1 MRLGGSVLCI
11 SCVLMASL
19 ASAQT
24 FDADVSTFVKASCM
38 KCHGADTQT
47 PLDMTKLGHDL
58 SDLDTFNTWVRIYE
72 RVQNREMPPKSEPRI
87 KRSDLEK
94 NLASMKTALTEA
106 NIAERGGQRTPL
118 RRLTRLE
125 YAYTLSDLLY
135 IDEAIGLE
143 LSEMLPAEADS
154 GGFDTVAVNQSMSPL
169 HVRGYLTAADR
180 ALDAALQVGPRIKP
194 RIFKRDYVRSSYLP
208 FIATGKQLGLGIVKR
223 LDDAYVAFF
232 DYGSTYTFHSQSEGF
247 QLTKPGRYRVA
258 FEAYPYQAKSTIGL
272 AVYRGRMG
280 GAAASLDEL
289 IGAFDLVGDEARTVE
304 LTPFLRP
311 GDLISPVP
319 FDLGGAGYY
328 DDDTNPHN
336 GMNLKNYKGAG
347 VALKSLTIEGP
358 LFGQWPPVSTQK
370 LLKGVEFDENGA
382 TKLTKEPYAHVNE
395 IVEAFAARAF
405 RRPIEEGELE
415 DYASLAKPLLDEGRP
430 FIDAIRVP
438 LRAILS
444 APAFLYQTGD
454 SEILNDYA
462 LATRLSYFLWRSM
475 PDAQLLALAG
485 GGKLSDK
492 SVLDQQVDRML
503 NDPKSRRFIADF
515 GGQAF
520 RLYEIKR
527 TSPDAGLYPEYDDRL
542 GQAIAQET
550 ELFLAE
556 LVAANHGVGQLIDS
570 EFTFVNRRLAKHYR
584 LPAVEGQ
591 QMRKVI
597 LPEKSPR
604 GGLLT
609 QASILKITAN
619 GTTTSPI
626 PRGNFVLSNILGQ
639 PAPPPPEGVE
649 ALEPDTRGATTIRE
663 QLDAHRTNEVCA
675 SCHRTI
681 DPPGFALESFDPIGG
696 FRKNYRISGGTVKFG
711 DFESFAPYK
720 KGLPVDSSGVTPEGD
735 AFSGIEEYK
744 QLLLDEKIDQV
755 ARNFASKL
763 LVFSTGAEI
772 EFADRDAVEAIV
784 KSGRDTGHPI
794 KTMIHSVVQSDLFRR
809 Q

>member
-1 MRLGGSVLCI
+1 LAESFKAEVLPFI
-11 SCVLMASL
+11 EA
-19 ASAQT
+19 
-24 FDADVSTFVKASCM
+24 KCM
-38 KCHGADTQT
+38 KCHGTDTQT

-58 SDLDTFNTWVRIYE
+58 SDRDTFATWVRIFE
-72 RVQNREMPPKSEPRI
+72 RVHDREMPPKSEPRI
-87 KRSDLEK
+87 RRSELEK
-94 NLASMKTALTEA
+94 VLVTMKSLLVEA
-106 NIAERGGQRTPL
+106 NIASRGQQRTSL

-125 YAYTLSDLLY
+125 YAYTVSDLLY

-143 LSEMLPAEADS
+143 LSEVLPAEADS
-154 GGFDTVAVNQSMSPL
+154 GGFDTVAANQSMSSL
-169 HVRGYLTAADR
+169 HVRGYLAAADH
-180 ALDAALQVGPRIKP
+180 ALDAALQIGPQPKP
-194 RIFKRDYVRSSYLP
+194 RTFKRDYIRSRYLP

-247 QLTKPGRYRVA
+247 QVRTPGRYRVA
-258 FEAYPYQAKSTIGL
+258 FEAYPYQAKSTVGL

-289 IGAFDLVGDEARTVE
+289 IGAFDLTGDEPRTLE

-311 GDLISPVP
+311 GDLVSPVP
-319 FDLGGAGYY
+319 FDLGGLGYY
-328 DDDTNPHN
+328 DNDTNPHN

-347 VALKSLTIEGP
+347 VALKSLTIQGP
-358 LFGQWPPVSTQK
+358 LIDWNEGSSGPSWPPPSTRQ
-370 LLKGVEFDENGA
+370 LLKGVEF
-382 TKLTKEPYAHVNE
+382 TKSGEIRLTNDPLEHVKE
-395 IVEAFAARAF
+395 IVEAFVERAF

-415 DYASLAKPLLDEGRP
+415 AYASLAEPLLKEGRP
-430 FIDAIRVP
+430 FVEAIRVP

-454 SEILNDYA
+454 SEVLNDYA

-475 PDAQLLALAG
+475 PDAQLFALAG
-485 GGKLSDK
+485 DGKLSDK

-503 NDPKSRRFIADF
+503 DNPKSRRFVKDF

-527 TSPDAGLYPEYDDRL
+527 TSPDPGLYPEYDDRL

-556 LVAANHGVGQLIDS
+556 LVAENHGVGQLIDS

-591 QMRKVI
+591 QMRKVT
-597 LPEKSPR
+597 LPENSPR

-626 PRGNFVLSNILGQ
+626 PRGNFVLTNLLGQ
-639 PAPPPPEGVE
+639 PAPPPPTGVE

-663 QLDAHRTNEVCA
+663 QLDAHRSSEICA

-696 FRKNYRISGGTVKFG
+696 YRKNYRISGGVVNFG
-711 DFESFAPYK
+711 GFESAAPYK
-720 KGLPVDSSGVTPEGD
+720 KGLPVDSSGITPEGD
-735 AFSGIEEYK
+735 TFSGIEEYK

-755 ARNFASKL
+755 ARNLASKL

-772 EFADRDAVEAIV
+772 EFADRDAVEEIV
-784 KSGRDTGHPI
+784 MSGRDSGHPI